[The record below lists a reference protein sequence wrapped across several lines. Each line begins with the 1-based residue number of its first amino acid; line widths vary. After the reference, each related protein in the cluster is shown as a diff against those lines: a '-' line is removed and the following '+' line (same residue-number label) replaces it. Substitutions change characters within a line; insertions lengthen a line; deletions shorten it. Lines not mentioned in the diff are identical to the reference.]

1 MHSIISLYAK
11 ELGVDESYVSPS
23 NDYIFTSDLQS
34 LTGAIYHKIVF
45 SFKLAY
51 VKMVEMHAN
60 CNLPIILDS
69 PSGRE
74 IDETN
79 ISEIIKILN
88 RDFSNHQIII
98 ASIFKYDIPDTNTIE
113 LKDKL
118 LGF

>member
-1 MHSIISLYAK
+1 MPIIS
-11 ELGVDESYVSPS
+11 P
-23 NDYIFTSDLQS
+23 
-34 LTGAIYHKIVF
+34 
-45 SFKLAY
+45 KLAY
-51 VKMVEMHAN
+51 IKMVETYAK

-79 ISEIIKILN
+79 ISEMIKILN

-98 ASIFKYDIPDTNTIE
+98 ASIYKYDIPDINTIE
-113 LKDKL
+113 LKDRL